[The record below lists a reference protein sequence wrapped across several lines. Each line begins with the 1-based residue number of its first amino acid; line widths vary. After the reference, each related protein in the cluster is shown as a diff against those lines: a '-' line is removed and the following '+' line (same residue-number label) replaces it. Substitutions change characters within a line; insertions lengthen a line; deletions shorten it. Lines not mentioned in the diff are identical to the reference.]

1 MLEITWL
8 GIPPSKKNN
17 YIPVRRGRY
26 AIIVPSHAVESF
38 ERQIADNFKLA
49 MRNLDHSVIWE
60 IPKGKKTP
68 VPCNP
73 LFTGNVEVTIVTRFK
88 GKRYPDVDG
97 PPQAIF
103 DAGTKAGIWFND
115 KQVCKLTTWR
125 ERGPENS
132 LTVQVADI
140 TSESGWYSPSP
151 FTRREWYAQDMA
163 EEAIPK
169 EPRMVLIYCQ
179 KCGAAMGRGCV
190 QDSVWLLPKKNHL
203 GWKLEPICGACAD
216 HLNLSHQYRVLSSDE
231 LKEME
236 HFEAMLTLN
245 NRRKDLLGSIRQR
258 KPSRSRRIST

>member
-8 GIPPSKKNN
+8 GVPPTKKNSQVALN
-17 YIPVRRGRY
+17 RGKF
-26 AIIVPSHAVESF
+26 ATIVPSSAVQSF
-38 ERQIADNFKLA
+38 ERQVASLFKLA
-49 MRNLDHSVIWE
+49 MRDLGHTVEWS
-60 IPKGKKTP
+60 IPEGKKKP
-68 VPCNP
+68 YPLNP
-73 LFTGNVEVTIVTRFK
+73 IFQGDVCVSIVTTYK
-88 GKRYPDVDG
+88 WKRHPDVDG
-97 PPQAIF
+97 PPQAIL
-103 DAGTKAGIWFND
+103 DAGTQAGIWYDD
-115 KQVCKLTTWR
+115 KQVKEIHSKLR
-125 ERGPENS
+125 SGKDNS
-132 LTVQVADI
+132 VQVRVFDI
-140 TSESGWYSPSP
+140 KVESGWYSPSP